1 MGMDTGYL
9 IDPSLQ
15 RVSLIELETPVV
27 ATIER
32 LIGDTYGI
40 DHAIISDVDDMI
52 WVAGGSLLAQKPVYA
67 FRLPTQR
74 DPFAGKAIII
84 GGDDQHKPIIPIDVV
99 KQDIEWLGLIIPT
112 VTVINEETELF
123 GRKAIRHRA
132 VVTYERPKK

>member
-1 MGMDTGYL
+1 MDRGYL

-15 RVSLIELETPVV
+15 RVSLISLEAPVV

-32 LIGDTYGI
+32 LIGDDYGI
-40 DHAIISDVDDMI
+40 DHATISDVGDMI

-84 GGDDQHKPIIPIDVV
+84 GGDDQHAPFIPIATV
-99 KQDIEWLGLIIPT
+99 QADIEWLGLIVPT
-112 VTVINEETELF
+112 ITYVNEEIEF
-123 GRKAIRHRA
+123 AGRKAIRHRT